1 MLILTDLKMD
11 LRAEPFVTPIS
22 LQNLQT
28 GLLCMQTI
36 AKAKANTVSFL
47 NFFYL
52 LYL

>member
-11 LRAEPFVTPIS
+11 FRAEPFVPHMS

-36 AKAKANTVSFL
+36 AQAKANKVSF
-47 NFFYL
+47 
-52 LYL
+52 